1 MNNNTSEKGH
11 HYQLGPDLTI
21 HRIVNGMWQVAG
33 GHGYIHHELAIEDMM
48 KYHEAGFTSWDMAD
62 IYGPA
67 EDFIEQFRRRLSEIK
82 GKEELDRIQA
92 LTKWVPQPGRITY
105 SIVKENIQ
113 KSLNRMGVDSLDLLQ
128 FHWWDY
134 NNPYYMDALKYL
146 SDLRD
151 EGIIK
156 HIGLTNFDTERMQIM
171 MDSGLKIVSNQIQ
184 YSIIDRRPEVK
195 MMSFCQE
202 HNIRLLA
209 YGSLCGGLMSERYL
223 RRTQEPSATELDTL
237 SLRKYKKMID
247 IWGGWSLFQEL
258 LSTLNEIAQKHNVS
272 ITNVATRYILEKPA
286 VAGVIIGVRLGISDH
301 RNSNAQVFNFSLDKS
316 DYDFIDT
323 VCTKS
328 NNLFDI
334 VGDCGDEYR

>member
-1 MNNNTSEKGH
+1 MEEKGH
-11 HYQLGPDLTI
+11 RYQLGPDLTI
-21 HRIVNGMWQVAG
+21 HRIANGMWQVAG
-33 GHGYIHHELAIEDMM
+33 GHGYIDHELAIEDMI
-48 KYHEAGFTSWDMAD
+48 KYHEAGFTTWDLAD

-67 EDFIEQFRRRLSEIK
+67 EDFIGLFRRRLSEIK
-82 GKEELDRIQA
+82 GKDELDRIQA

-134 NNPYYMDALKYL
+134 NNPSYMDALKYL
-146 SDLRD
+146 SDLGE

-156 HIGLTNFDTERMQIM
+156 HIGLTNFDTERMQLM
-171 MDSGLKIVSNQIQ
+171 MDSGLQIVSNQIQ

-202 HNIRLLA
+202 HNVRLLA

-223 RRTQEPSATELDTL
+223 RRTQEPTVTELDTL

-272 ITNVATRYILEKPA
+272 IANVATRYILEKPA
-286 VAGVIIGVRLGISDH
+286 VAGAIIGVRLGISDH
-301 RNSNAQVFNFSLDKS
+301 RISNAQVFNIRLGKS
-316 DYDFIDT
+316 DYDLIDT
-323 VCTKS
+323 VCAKS